1 MMRHKFTIGAVAL
14 AFAVSAAPA
23 LGQENPRSGSPGSRS
38 SGGGERTGA
47 AVPRG
52 GSSGGGASGGGSMG
66 SSSSPSAPSSSG
78 STMRAPSRMGSASG
92 ERAGAVMR
100 APRRSD
106 DAGQATGRRAV
117 PRGGTASAP
126 AAPATRTGRST
137 TRTTGA
143 GGGSDDRAA
152 GRRTVVNTRP
162 RATDRPVTGRAV
174 ERGSVTR
181 PGGTDF
187 IYIYRPSYNPWG
199 FYGPG
204 LGYGLG
210 YLYYDPFWSGSYG
223 YGSYG
228 YGGYGYGGGYYSGSG
243 GYSQTYQD
251 TGALRLKLKP
261 REAEVYVDGYYV
273 GVVDSFDGM
282 FQKLRLDG
290 GGHRVEVRADGYA
303 PLQFDVLI
311 TPGETV
317 TYKGEMESVVK

>member
-14 AFAVSAAPA
+14 AFAVSAAPV
-23 LGQENPRSGSPGSRS
+23 LGQQNPRSGGSGSRS
-38 SGGGERTGA
+38 SGGGERSGA

-52 GSSGGGASGGGSMG
+52 GSSGGGVSGGGSVG

-78 STMRAPSRMGSASG
+78 STMRSPARMGSSSG
-92 ERAGAVMR
+92 DRAGAAMR

-106 DAGQATGRRAV
+106 DAQATGRRAV

-137 TRTTGA
+137 TRTTGE
-143 GGGSDDRAA
+143 GGGSVDRAT
-152 GRRTVVNTRP
+152 GRRAVPVNNRP
-162 RATDRPVTGRAV
+162 RGERPVTGQAV
-174 ERGSVTR
+174 ERSRV
-181 PGGTDF
+181 PLPGTDTIF
-187 IYIYRPSYNPWG
+187 IYRPYYNPWG

-210 YLYYDPFWSGSYG
+210 YLYYDPFW
-223 YGSYG
+223 
-228 YGGYGYGGGYYSGSG
+228 YGGYGYGSGYGYYGGGYGSGYYSGSG
-243 GYSQTYQD
+243 GYSQTYRD
-251 TGALRLKLKP
+251 AGALRLKLKP

-290 GGHRVEVRADGYA
+290 GGHRVEVRADGYD

-317 TYKGEMESVVK
+317 TYKGEMQPAIK